1 MQTSVS
7 KIKMWSLESLRALGN
22 HEREEQRQVTKG
34 MVTVL
39 RHNTWRLAKSGMSL
53 LTYSEGLP
61 R

>member
-7 KIKMWSLESLRALGN
+7 KIKMWSLESLGALGN

-39 RHNTWRLAKSGMSL
+39 RHNTWCLAKSPN
-53 LTYSEGLP
+53 P
-61 R
+61 RE